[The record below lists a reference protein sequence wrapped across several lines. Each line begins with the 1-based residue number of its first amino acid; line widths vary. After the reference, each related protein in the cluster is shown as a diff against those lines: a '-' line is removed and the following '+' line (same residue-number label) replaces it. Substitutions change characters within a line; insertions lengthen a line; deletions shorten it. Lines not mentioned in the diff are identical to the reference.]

1 MNENRLLLLFYTSV
15 RIVPN
20 RLIKL
25 INALQKSC
33 KRKIC
38 ANLLPFKKPFDPD
51 FYLNQC
57 GIPLTKQTMLQ

>member
-1 MNENRLLLLFYTSV
+1 MNGSRLLLLLYTSV

-25 INALQKSC
+25 INALLKSR

-38 ANLLPFKKPFDPD
+38 ANLLLFKKPSDPD
-51 FYLNQC
+51 FYINQC